1 MKKVL
6 IFTLLF
12 ACLFHIFADAV
23 PTGADAPEP
32 VLREWIKGKPFT
44 VAEFKGKLPVVL
56 FFWTISENGS
66 KPFSQVTAIAGKHL
80 GKAAFLA
87 IGCDSPNAMKKFFR
101 LPQLGMPVAADKQLK
116 TLHNYMRPNDKLPLC
131 AVIDKKGKLV
141 WRGTAA
147 QLDAVLT
154 EVLADR
160 YDLGKAL
167 RREKLTGDIN
177 EALKL
182 RDYDRALKAI
192 DLALVEYPDN
202 KELIAIKV
210 KLLTTYKRDFAGVEK
225 FLEERAKVF
234 PDNPLFCDLAL
245 QTMRQIGDSKRVAKW
260 TKFALDNFHNNPRF
274 LLKIANIELQQP
286 VDRADIRTAWQLAD
300 TAWRNA
306 GKLPAKDK
314 GMIALEYARV
324 LNHCGRPDKS
334 VALAEEAVKLLKG
347 RSKAGALA
355 YLKYY
360 QEIVKLSKEL

>member
-1 MKKVL
+1 MKKFLTAV
-6 IFTLLF
+6 LLF
-12 ACLFHIFADAV
+12 ACLFHAFANAV

-66 KPFSQVTAIAGKHL
+66 KSFSQVTNIAGKHL

-101 LPQLGMPVAADKQLK
+101 LPKLGMPVAADKQLN

-131 AVIDKKGKLV
+131 AVIDRKGKLV
-141 WRGTAA
+141 WRGTSE
-147 QLDAVLT
+147 QLDAVLSD
-154 EVLADR
+154 VINDR
-160 YDLGKAL
+160 YDIGKAL
-167 RREKLTGDIN
+167 RREKLSNDIN
-177 EALKL
+177 AALKV
-182 RDYDRALKAI
+182 RNYDAALKAI

-202 KELIAIKV
+202 QELVSVKV
-210 KLLTTYKRDFAGVEK
+210 KLLTTHKQNYAAAEK

-234 PDNPLFCDLAL
+234 PENPLFAEIAI
-245 QTMRQIGDSKRVAKW
+245 QTMRQLGHLQKVDKW
-260 TKFALDNFHNNPRF
+260 TKFVLEKFYNKPRT
-274 LLKIANIELQQP
+274 LLKLANAELQQP
-286 VDRADIRTAWQLAD
+286 VDRINIRNAWKLAD

-306 GKLPAKDK
+306 GNLPPQEK

-324 LNHCGRPDKS
+324 LNHCGKPEKS
-334 VALAEEAVKLLKG
+334 VTLTQEAVKLLKG
-347 RSKAGALA
+347 RSKAGAEA

-360 QEIVKLSKEL
+360 NEIVKLSKEL